1 MKKLQQVVLALV
13 VIAAPLAVSPAAS
26 AASTCQNGYTGPDS
40 NNICTSTTT
49 YACTQTSENT
59 VTIAND
65 GTQIAVSGDASSGG
79 NGAGGGAQTGSATNS
94 NGVTF
99 TVSVTNQG
107 LCTATATVPAT
118 PTPTPT
124 TPVKE
129 SVTPPKTTKP
139 PVLANTSGNTVL
151 GYAIGA
157 IVALGAVAGIAR
169 VVTLSYSR
177 LKS

>member
-13 VIAAPLAVSPAAS
+13 VIAAPFAVSSAAS

-40 NNICTSTTT
+40 NNLCTSTTT

-99 TVSVTNQG
+99 TVTVTNQG
-107 LCTATATVPAT
+107 LCTAVATVPA
-118 PTPTPT
+118 TPTPT

-151 GYAIGA
+151 SYAIGA

-169 VVTLSYSR
+169 VAVLSYNR